1 MCINVPFLETGSHE
15 MYCIWF
21 QSSHIHLPC
30 CVHIHSM
37 YCAHICTPIYNYACT
52 HTVHMY
58 YTIHTW
64 THTYTLV
71 VRNCIECRI
80 WCQRDNLKIAKTGR
94 KRKYQKDQELE
105 LGRWLVLPTNVQ
117 PHFTSSTHKKQGTAV
132 QAHNPRAGEAET
144 KGSIGFAG
152 QPI

>member
-1 MCINVPFLETGSHE
+1 MSLSLRQAVMKCIVYDFRAATSTFPVVYTSIA
-15 MYCIWF
+15 CT
-21 QSSHIHLPC
+21 
-30 CVHIHSM
+30 
-37 YCAHICTPIYNYACT
+37 AHIYAHRFT
-52 HTVHMY
+52 IMHAHTVHMY

-117 PHFTSSTHKKQGTAV
+117 PHFTSSTHKKQGRAV

-144 KGSIGFAG
+144 KGSIGLAG
-152 QPI
+152 QPM